1 MPNAT
6 TVLWRTCVKF
16 TKLQNLI
23 FFFSSFFFLV
33 APTTCFLWYIF
44 FLPCRHSFISG
55 PFRCLSYPLP
65 IFSSVFLFLQLV
77 CSNRSNDDRLRWKQ
91 RFDSLSRGVQCS
103 HHGGRAGMTHW
114 CSRVLDSTV
123 DKKLEPTRKGAIL
136 ATVQATSAAFRDV
149 TPWCSFS
156 VVHCFETTYFLHLQ
170 CLILDPPS
178 ETGGITF
185 FRNVGETLPDCHIF
199 TSHKKLI
206 LRFFVVSHGSYTQLM
221 G

>member
-1 MPNAT
+1 MPNAI

-23 FFFSSFFFLV
+23 FFFFFFLV
-33 APTTCFLWYIF
+33 SPTTCFLWNIF
-44 FLPCRHSFISG
+44 FLPCRHSFISD

-65 IFSSVFLFLQLV
+65 IFCSVFLFLQLL
-77 CSNRSNDDRLRWKQ
+77 CSNRSNDDRLQWKQ

-114 CSRVLDSTV
+114 CSCVLGRTV
-123 DKKLEPTRKGAIL
+123 DKKLEPTRKGAVL
-136 ATVQATSAAFRDV
+136 ATVQDTSAAFRDV
-149 TPWCSFS
+149 TPWCSVS
-156 VVHCFETTYFLHLQ
+156 VVHCFETTYYLHLQ
-170 CLILDPPS
+170 GLMVDPPTF
-178 ETGGITF
+178 ETGGIMF
-185 FRNVGETLPDCHIF
+185 FRNVGETLPECHIF

-206 LRFFVVSHGSYTQLM
+206 LRFFVVSLSSWTQLM